1 MEVYEIRRERLKQI
15 LSEMSAVELAEAS
28 GIAASTLSRYKK
40 EPGENGAKNIS
51 EVNARRI
58 ETAARKTTYWL
69 DGPPAVR
76 GAPAPLKRGAH
87 DLSHLTPED
96 APHVV
101 WGEKMTGDDLP
112 SVFWATLPDDSMAP
126 RAAAGKKVYFDREM
140 VPRPG
145 DGVLVADAAGSVY
158 FRVYRAA
165 GAGRWVAAA
174 LNADYVPLD
183 SERDGLRVLAVLR
196 GEEGRWS

>member
-1 MEVYEIRRERLKQI
+1 MW
-15 LSEMSAVELAEAS
+15 A
-28 GIAASTLSRYKK
+28 
-40 EPGENGAKNIS
+40 PGY
-51 EVNARRI
+51 R
-58 ETAARKTTYWL
+58 
-69 DGPPAVR
+69 
-76 GAPAPLKRGAH
+76 H
-87 DLSHLTPED
+87 DE
-96 APHVV
+96 
-101 WGEKMTGDDLP
+101 LP

-126 RAAAGKKVYFDREM
+126 RAAAGKKVCFDRGM

-145 DGVLVADAAGSVY
+145 DGVLVADGAGGVY